1 MEGATLRARR
11 KEDARQRILAAAR
24 RIVLG
29 EGYQALTMRRI
40 AQEVAYSPAA
50 LYLHFENREAIARE
64 LGGAGM
70 RALHDRL
77 AEAAQ
82 VVAPLARIR
91 ALGQAYIAFA
101 RAEPESYRL
110 IFMEAGFAQSA
121 LGGKDEM
128 GATAFALLTAPF
140 AALDAAGKLRADSDP
155 ATLATTLWVC
165 LHGIVSLKMTCSA
178 FLSAPAEDLFSAA
191 LDPLVHGMLEAGA
204 ES

>member
-1 MEGATLRARR
+1 MEGASPRAKR

-24 RIVLG
+24 RIVLD
-29 EGYQALTMRRI
+29 EGYAALTMRRI
-40 AQEVAYSPAA
+40 AQAVAYSPAA

-82 VVAPLARIR
+82 VAEPLARIR
-91 ALGQAYIAFA
+91 ALGHAYIAFA

-128 GATAFALLTAPF
+128 GAAAFALLSAPF
-140 AALDAAGKLRADSDP
+140 AALAAAGKLRAGADP
-155 ATLATTLWVC
+155 VTLATTLWVC

-178 FLSAPAEDLFSAA
+178 FLAAPAEDLFAAA
-191 LDPLVHGMLEAGA
+191 LDPMVHGMLEVGA